1 MKTDKPA
8 FTTPEG
14 KDWLIGLL
22 KSEEYIDI
30 LFTKADGTERQMRCT
45 LNENK
50 IPADFAPK
58 STERKKSDEVL
69 PVFDIEN
76 QGWRSFRL
84 DSVKNVQFHIGVA

>member
-1 MKTDKPA
+1 MNTEKPA

-50 IPADFAPK
+50 IPAAFAPK

>member
-1 MKTDKPA
+1 MNTEKPA
-8 FTTPEG
+8 FTTTEG
-14 KDWLIGLL
+14 KNWLIGVL
-22 KSEEYIDI
+22 KSEEYVDV
-30 LFTKADGTERQMRCT
+30 LFTKADGTERHMRCT
-45 LNENK
+45 LYQNK
-50 IPADFAPK
+50 IPADFSPK

>member
-1 MKTDKPA
+1 MSTEKAA

-14 KDWLIGLL
+14 RDWLIGVL
-22 KSEEYIDI
+22 KSEEYVDI
-30 LFTKADGTERQMRCT
+30 LFTKSDGTERQMRCT
-45 LNENK
+45 LNESK
-50 IPADFAPK
+50 IPADFTPK
-58 STERKKSDEVL
+58 NTERKKSDEVL

>member
-1 MKTDKPA
+1 MKKDKPA

-14 KDWLIGLL
+14 RDWLIGLL

-50 IPADFAPK
+50 IPVDFSPK

>member
-1 MKTDKPA
+1 
-8 FTTPEG
+8 
-14 KDWLIGLL
+14 
-22 KSEEYIDI
+22 
-30 LFTKADGTERQMRCT
+30 

-50 IPADFAPK
+50 IPADFSPK

>member
-14 KDWLIGLL
+14 RDWLIGLL

-58 STERKKSDEVL
+58 STERKKSDECAIPHWCCIKTTL
-69 PVFDIEN
+69 GLTIF
-76 QGWRSFRL
+76 
-84 DSVKNVQFHIGVA
+84 

>member
-1 MKTDKPA
+1 MNTEKPA

-14 KDWLIGLL
+14 KEWLIGVL
-22 KSEEYIDI
+22 KSEEYVDV

-50 IPADFAPK
+50 RTADFSPK